1 MSILHSII
9 SDYELKQLEEEL
21 NFFEQ
26 SLAALRMQLT
36 EAPMDFASQGDDE
49 WAIFDEASKRLQV
62 AKKALGLAN
71 RLSKPEERAHHKKVV
86 LGILNRLRALVNRL
100 TAKLTREVQRE
111 N

>member
-21 NFFEQ
+21 SFFEH
-26 SLAALRMQLT
+26 SLANLKLQLT

-71 RLSKPEERAHHKKVV
+71 RLSRPEERAHHKKVV
-86 LGILNRLRALVNRL
+86 IGILNRLRALVNRL
-100 TAKLTREVQRE
+100 TVKLTREVRE